1 MKKLIVLSI
10 LIILVFSIATLAAG
24 SSKPATTTEKT
35 VETTVQTT
43 GLSGKPIET
52 TQTKTTV
59 ETSSNAGKPIETTNT
74 QTTVETSS
82 NAGKPIET
90 TNTQTTVETSGT
102 TGKTVETTTQTQTRT
117 QTQAV
122 SKGVE
127 KSYPGYLA
135 DNYSGKRGKDKDGY
149 DLYLNPARHS
159 LINIRAGSASGYGVF
174 LRTSKGNFKFYPLDS
189 RGSQQAAETL
199 SRTNRKDNIYVVVHG
214 SIGSDG
220 VLYTSWIK
228 EVANGKDKE
237 KQKLKEREEIK
248 QNQGNA
254 NKNKVKGKN

>member
-1 MKKLIVLSI
+1 MKKSIILSI
-10 LIILVFSIATLAAG
+10 LILLVFSIATLAAG
-24 SSKPATTTEKT
+24 SSKPPATTEKK

-43 GLSGKPIET
+43 GISGKPIET
-52 TQTKTTV
+52 TQTQTTV
-59 ETSSNAGKPIETTNT
+59 QTSGIAGKPIETTNT

-82 NAGKPIET
+82 IA
-90 TNTQTTVETSGT
+90 
-102 TGKTVETTTQTQTRT
+102 GKTVETTTQTKT

-122 SKGVE
+122 NKGVE

-149 DLYLNPARHS
+149 DLYQNPARNS
-159 LINIRAGSASGYGVF
+159 LVNIRAGSASGYGVF

-189 RGSQQAAETL
+189 RGSQLAGEILA
-199 SRTNRKDNIYVVVHG
+199 RTNRKDNIYVVVHG

-220 VLYTSWIK
+220 VVYTSWIK
-228 EVANGKDKE
+228 EVAHGKDKE
-237 KQKLKEREEIK
+237 KQKLKEREEEK

-254 NKNKVKGKN
+254 NKNKVKGKK